1 MTTAASPAESP
12 ASGLA
17 GIGQLL
23 SRRRVEKGMTVEAV
37 ASELHLQ
44 VRQVAA
50 LERGDFS
57 GFSSPAF
64 VKGYLRACAR
74 LYGVDGDVLVHTYDS
89 FLPELKTYTPAVVM
103 SPERII
109 LASRRSNRAIILAGL
124 IVFSIAAVIGF
135 LLWFF
140 SGGSPISLPYKSND
154 SFQPTSD
161 VGIEPSSVSGTLAVL
176 DDMVVADMPVAA
188 SPQTNS
194 ALQSEG
200 NKSVMAPNEPSMD
213 SVLHIEFID
222 DCWVQL
228 KSDDG
233 KVVHEKVHK
242 KGEIFEMSVKTP
254 LHVWFGRAGAVNVS
268 YNGAAVPVP
277 VKPGFQSPQFV
288 LGDELPSSG
297 TE

>member
-1 MTTAASPAESP
+1 MTAVASPAENS

-23 SRRRVEKGMTVEAV
+23 CRRRTEKGMTVEAV
-37 ASELHLQ
+37 ARELHLQ

-50 LERGDFS
+50 LEKGDFS
-57 GFSSPAF
+57 SFGGPAF

-74 LYGVDGDVLVHTYDS
+74 LYGVDGDALVHTYDS
-89 FLPELKTYTPAVVM
+89 FLPELKAYAPVVAM
-103 SPERII
+103 NPERII
-109 LASRRSNRAIILAGL
+109 LSSRRSNKAVFLVGL
-124 IVFSIAAVIGF
+124 TVLLLAAVCF

-140 SGGSPISLPYKSND
+140 SGESPISLPYKSND
-154 SFQPTSD
+154 SVQPASD
-161 VGIEPSSVSGTLAVL
+161 VSTEPSGVSGTLAGL
-176 DDMVVADMPVAA
+176 DNIAVADMPVTAPPA
-188 SPQTNS
+188 TNS
-194 ALQSEG
+194 AVPSEA
-200 NKSVMAPNEPSMD
+200 NQSVMAPGEPPMD
-213 SVLHIEFID
+213 SVLHIEFVD

-242 KGEIFEMSVKTP
+242 KGETFDMQVKTP
-254 LHVWFGRAGAVNVS
+254 LHIWFGRAGSVNVS
-268 YNGAAVPVP
+268 FNGAVVPVP
-277 VKPGFQSPQFV
+277 VKPGYQSVQFV